1 MTAQVRGLNMAT
13 KNANDGLSMHAV
25 IENATNDV
33 TEMLQRMRELAV
45 WAANHTNS
53 ETGSG
58 YLQKEADALLAEI
71 NH

>member
-1 MTAQVRGLNMAT
+1 MAT
-13 KNANDGLSMHAV
+13 KNANEDLSMLAV

-45 WAANHTNS
+45 WAANDTNS
-53 ETGSG
+53 ETGRG
-58 YLQKEADALLAEI
+58 YLRKEADALLAEI